1 MKCKRCRDAL
11 ESVRTR
17 TFYYIGTW
25 VSPMSRDNMRMPLP
39 CRFPGKTIFIPSYIK
54 YCKNYIR
61 MLLESVLTVK
71 TPASAC
77 SKIYIRKKRYL
88 RPYESFRASVCNEI
102 YIRKKIFVH
111 PYAVTAGKAEM
122 YLTAGANP
130 CVCFP
135 LNSDKG

>member
-1 MKCKRCRDAL
+1 
-11 ESVRTR
+11 
-17 TFYYIGTW
+17 
-25 VSPMSRDNMRMPLP
+25 
-39 CRFPGKTIFIPSYIK
+39 
-54 YCKNYIR
+54 

-71 TPASAC
+71 TPASVC